1 MKNWLIRTIG
11 IILLLGITYHPA
23 QGAQKG
29 SAKFVYGDREVT
41 VPGLKRAWGF
51 TALIKYDGKTV
62 LFNTGG
68 NEEILKNNFDVLGI
82 KPKDLD
88 AVVISHQHWEMYQA
102 LGFIMKENPKLP
114 IYTTGVVIQL
124 LRGQN
129 PAWGPNLHNVSMDEQ
144 LSPNIYLQTLKSG
157 PRRGGPFGIYEVH
170 IVLKTDKGLVIFQGC
185 GHPQILNIVN
195 QSKALTGVG
204 KVNLV
209 AGGTR
214 LLRPGTRIQIQ
225 DSGEDFII
233 PQMNYNSD
241 EYYTQLMADLKKA
254 GVKYVMPTHCTLEPA
269 EGVFKQSFGDK
280 YIYHTLGKILEF
292 PILK

>member
-1 MKNWLIRTIG
+1 MRALIFKIMVV
-11 IILLLGITYHPA
+11 IIFMFYLPA
-23 QGAQKG
+23 HGAQSG
-29 SAKFVYGDREVT
+29 SATFIYGDRDVT
-41 VPGLKRAWGF
+41 VDGLKRAWGF
-51 TALIKYDGKTV
+51 TALIKYDGKTI

-68 NEEILKNNFDVLGI
+68 NEEILKNNFQVLGI
-82 KPKDLD
+82 KPQQID

-124 LRGQN
+124 LRKEN
-129 PAWGPNLHNVSMDEQ
+129 PGWAKNLKNVSMDEQ
-144 LSPNIYLQTLKSG
+144 ITPNIYFQTLKSG

-170 IVLKTDKGLVIFQGC
+170 IVLKTDQGLVIFQGC

-195 QSKALTGVG
+195 QSKALTGAD

-214 LLRPGTRIQIQ
+214 LLRPGTRVQIK
-225 DSGEDFII
+225 DSGEDFLI

-241 EYYTQLMADLKKA
+241 EYYKQLMVDLKYA
-254 GVKYVMPTHCTLEPA
+254 GVEYVMPTHCTLEPA
-269 EGVFKQSFGDK
+269 EGIFKQTFADK
-280 YIYHTLGKILEF
+280 YINHTLGAVLEF
-292 PILK
+292 PLSK